1 MIKLYNTLT
10 REKEEF
16 KPIEKNK
23 VKMYVCGPTT
33 YNYIHL
39 GNARP
44 LVVFD
49 VIRRYLEY
57 KGYYVFYIQNFTDI
71 DDKIIDKAVEENIDS
86 SQVSEKYIE
95 EYYKDADAL
104 NVRRADQ
111 HPRVSR
117 HVKEIIEAVQ
127 ELVKRGFAYV
137 VDGDVYFNVRQYKDY
152 GKLSGRCLE
161 DLKSGARVEPDERKK
176 DPLDFA
182 LWKKAKPEEP
192 SWDSPWGPGRPGW
205 HIECSVMATKYL
217 KDSFD
222 IHGGGIDLIFPHH
235 ENELAQAEACSE
247 GCFARYWM
255 HNGFITV
262 NEEKMSKS
270 LGNFF
275 LVREILSKFPAD
287 IVRFY
292 LLAIHYRSPLDFDD
306 EKLQVSSKSLDRI
319 KNTYR
324 LINDT
329 LKTEPSKEWDSA
341 TAFKILETVEK
352 LVYDFESAM
361 DDDFNTALASAAI
374 FDFCKEI
381 NTIVNNSNFIP
392 TEEVLQALRKARDM
406 FDRLAGDVLGI
417 LFLSRETSETSEVSY
432 DLQEDNYSHN
442 LIELLIEIRQ
452 EAREKKD
459 WKTADTIRDRLKEC
473 GIILEDTTQG
483 TRWKFD

>member
-1 MIKLYNTLT
+1 MIKLYNTLS
-10 REKEEF
+10 RKKEEF
-16 KPIEKNK
+16 KPLEKNK

-57 KGYYVFYIQNFTDI
+57 KGYYVLYIQNFTDI
-71 DDKIIDKAVEENIDS
+71 DDKIIDKASEEGIDPT
-86 SQVSEKYIE
+86 QVAEKYIE
-95 EYYKDADAL
+95 GYYKDADDL

-117 HVKEIIEAVQ
+117 HVNEIIDAVQ
-127 ELVKRGFAYV
+127 ELVERGFGYA
-137 VDGDVYFNVRQYKDY
+137 VDGDVYFNVRKYKDY

-161 DLKSGARVEPDERKK
+161 DLKSGARVELDERKK

-182 LWKKAKPEEP
+182 LWKAAKPGEP
-192 SWDSPWGPGRPGW
+192 SWESPWGAGRPGW

-217 KDSFD
+217 NNSFD

-235 ENELAQAEACSE
+235 ENELAQAEACSD

-287 IVRFY
+287 VVRFY
-292 LLAIHYRSPLDFDD
+292 LLNTHYRSPLDFDD
-306 EKLQVSSKSLDRI
+306 EKLEVASKSLERI
-319 KNTYR
+319 KNNYS
-324 LINDT
+324 LINNA
-329 LKTEPSKEWDSA
+329 LKTEPSDDCDTA
-341 TAFKILETVEK
+341 AAFKIIEVAEK
-352 LVYDFESAM
+352 LIYDFERAM

-374 FDFCKEI
+374 FEFCKDI
-381 NTIVNNSNFIP
+381 NTIVNNLNFKL
-392 TEEVLQALRKARDM
+392 TEEVLQALRKARDI

-417 LFLSRETSETSEVSY
+417 MFLSRENSKISYNSQANNYFNNLVEV
-432 DLQEDNYSHN
+432 
-442 LIELLIEIRQ
+442 LIEIRQ

-473 GIILEDTTQG
+473 DIILEDTSQG
-483 TRWKFD
+483 TRWKFN